1 MNLLDA
7 MDHEQDDDKHE
18 EMLLEHAL
26 RSSSEK
32 TTVHQRYMALKDSLE
47 FLPKGKLS
55 SAAGTHL
62 VFGCLRLQ
70 ASTRVSH
77 DVENKISE
85 MNRCCDDLL
94 DGISRI
100 RRISSVARLVA
111 DQLANIAILC
121 KDRID
126 EDTTSGDLDSNIA
139 SVCTVLYIAVQTAL
153 QLNDGAS
160 GTNANGRLW
169 INSNAMNTVIETVA
183 HVLGDERVDVRISGL
198 QTLSLLTSNS
208 QTTELIREQKLRQ
221 LLSVHLPS
229 SLLWA
234 DVQSVSLAV
243 PMIVSLSSHLLSLTH
258 QTSHPPGLRSPSVP
272 REWEVAFKCVLK
284 TNGLLIEKA
293 MRQSDDVSQVS
304 TIEAAAMTLN
314 VIPVMGMHRLLPHA
328 ANVITL
334 GTKLLSVAFA
344 TESAGVVADA
354 ICSCLSVAW
363 PLFQVL
369 DHATDSIGHVLTRRV
384 FSDAVGCVMQAHRY
398 GRMGGGRE
406 DEDGRKVVIQRCEQC
421 AKDMIS
427 RLLIVNE
434 KQTLRLLEVTEQRCS
449 KYPSLSP
456 ALVLVRDFKVDLANK
471 RGEANGQSCNEM
483 EWTGVIGRF
492 FTKIQ

>member
-1 MNLLDA
+1 MNSSDS
-7 MDHEQDDDKHE
+7 MDHEQDDDRHE
-18 EMLLEHAL
+18 EMLMEHAL
-26 RSSSEK
+26 CSSSEK

-47 FLPKGKLS
+47 LLPHGKLS

-70 ASTRVSH
+70 ASIRVSH
-77 DVENKISE
+77 DDENKISE
-85 MNRCCDDLL
+85 MNKCCDDLL
-94 DGISRI
+94 AGISRI

-111 DQLANIAILC
+111 DQLTNIAILC
-121 KDRID
+121 KDRIY
-126 EDTTSGDLDSNIA
+126 EDATSGDLYSNIA
-139 SVCTVLYIAVQTAL
+139 SVCTTLYIAVHTAL
-153 QLNDGAS
+153 QLNDGTS
-160 GTNANGRLW
+160 STNVNGRLW
-169 INSNAMNTVIETVA
+169 VTSNAMNTVIETVA
-183 HVLGDERVDVRISGL
+183 HVLGDEHVDVRISGL

-208 QTTELIREQKLRQ
+208 QIMELIREQKIRQ

-229 SLLWA
+229 SLLWV

-258 QTSHPPGLRSPSVP
+258 QASHPPGLRSSSVP
-272 REWEVAFKCVLK
+272 REWEVAFKCMLK

-293 MRQSDDVSQVS
+293 MRQSGDVSHVS

-314 VIPVMGMHRLLPHA
+314 VIPVMGMHRLLPHSS
-328 ANVITL
+328 NVITL
-334 GTKLLSVAFA
+334 GTKLLYVAFA

-354 ICSCLSVAW
+354 ICSCLSAAW
-363 PLFQVL
+363 PLFQVM
-369 DHATDSIGHVLTRRV
+369 DHSTDSIGHVLTRRV
-384 FSDAVGCVMQAHRY
+384 FSSAVGCVMQAHRY
-398 GRMGGGRE
+398 GHVGGTE
-406 DEDGRKVVIQRCEQC
+406 DEDGRKCVIQRCEQC

-434 KQTLRLLEVTEQRCS
+434 KQTLQLLQVTEQRCL
-449 KYPSLSP
+449 KYSSLSP
-456 ALVLVRDFKVDLANK
+456 ALALVRDFKVKLGSK
-471 RGEANGQSCNEM
+471 RGEANGQSCTEM